1 MWTSNPPRPA
11 WTIFLLKRGRYQLP
25 WASDW
30 WLLAGTG
37 WVWPT
42 RWEITRTFEASFEIR
57 QSEPAPKAKT
67 YRKVAP
73 ATLREKSTLIHVY
86 VNIYF
91 QYHFNYNHQPI
102 AKLEFLFWYSWYEL
116 VFNLS
121 SKDILFGLTPNNPV
135 SIAPSS
141 SYLTYYSS
149 SGLPPAYYAT
159 SCKMRLDTYCWRSAY
174 VWHSYT
180 AAWFDLTKL
189 SNRSEIFSNR
199 LFYALDRRF
208 SHSNHLTCD

>member
-1 MWTSNPPRPA
+1 M
-11 WTIFLLKRGRYQLP
+11 FLFKRGRYQQL

-42 RWEITRTFEASFEIR
+42 RWEITRTFQASIEIR
-57 QSEPAPKAKT
+57 QSGPAPKDKT
-67 YRKVAP
+67 DREVSP
-73 ATLREKSTLIHVY
+73 AMLRDKSTLFHMY

-91 QYHFNYNHQPI
+91 QCHFNYNHQPI

-121 SKDILFGLTPNNPV
+121 SRDILFGLTPNNPV

-141 SYLTYYSS
+141 SYLTCYSS

-159 SCKMRLDTYCWRSAY
+159 SCKMRLDTYYWRSAY

-180 AAWFDLTKL
+180 AAWFDLTKP

-199 LFYALDRRF
+199 LFYAF
-208 SHSNHLTCD
+208 